1 MLQTLQTTAQPAN
14 QQWLQPSDDVSQV
27 QPQPSAQ
34 QQNFQ
39 QVTEPEVIPDES
51 IPPAEINDQQKLA
64 TFEAILSEMEIEKQ
78 QSTQTPP
85 EFSAETVQVADTATV
100 AEAPAMPQ
108 SQPPAYS
115 TSGIRKEQAPGMG
128 TATAELPG
136 GMQYIDSEPSPE
148 ISEEVESF
156 LQKVEQDPSQLPQEI
171 VIAAQEHA
179 ASVARALPQDVKVL
193 PITQAQEIE
202 GKKKNTTFSIKW
214 LVTFSAKLTEIFKGK
229 AVYRTE

>member
-14 QQWLQPSDDVSQV
+14 QAWLQPSDDASQPPQVV
-27 QPQPSAQ
+27 QPPAVQPA
-34 QQNFQ
+34 
-39 QVTEPEVIPDES
+39 TEPEIV
-51 IPPAEINDQQKLA
+51 AENSVPQPVINDQQKLA
-64 TFEAILSEMEIEKQ
+64 TFEAILSEMESEKQ
-78 QSTQTPP
+78 QANQ
-85 EFSAETVQVADTATV
+85 EAVQDLDPAMVPAPV
-100 AEAPAMPQ
+100 AEAPQ
-108 SQPPAYS
+108 VQPPDPAVGYS

-128 TATAELPG
+128 IATAELPG
-136 GMQYIDSEPSPE
+136 GMQYVESEPSPE

-179 ASVARALPQDVKVL
+179 ASVTRTLPQDVKVL

-214 LVTFSAKLTEIFKGK
+214 LVTFSNKLAEMFKGK